1 MSLLDQIRDENP
13 SLAYVS
19 DDELIEQLLDDY
31 QGDLSP
37 EQFIKSLTEE
47 RQVSPVASP
56 TDLTSPDIRTGG
68 KRAFAPAESPSDIGF
83 GQALT
88 GPLKSSWARSWGPA
102 ITRLRG
108 GIAGLMGDEERAAQL
123 YNQAEIQDANII
135 RQTGKLIDKGVS
147 KVKSFF
153 EKPKET
159 KVEPLVKD
167 YHLNKFLMEQNQLM
181 KSKEDYYP
189 PLP

>member
-1 MSLLDQIRDENP
+1 MEENLTKAGMYSYSDLIDNAMIIARQDGDNSDLQKLYDEGKINIQEYDSTSTQRYEDAINKHYKILLSER
-13 SLAYVS
+13 YK
-19 DDELIEQLLDDY
+19 
-31 QGDLSP
+31 DL
-37 EQFIKSLTEE
+37 Q
-47 RQVSPVASP
+47 
-56 TDLTSPDIRTGG
+56 
-68 KRAFAPAESPSDIGF
+68 
-83 GQALT
+83 
-88 GPLKSSWARSWGPA
+88 
-102 ITRLRG
+102 
-108 GIAGLMGDEERAAQL
+108 
-123 YNQAEIQDANII
+123 EIQDANII

-159 KVEPLVKD
+159 KVEPLSNVKGAIQKD

>member
-68 KRAFAPAESPSDIGF
+68 KRAFAPAKSPSDVGF

-123 YNQAEIQDANII
+123 YNQAEIQDANIL
-135 RQTGKLIDKGVS
+135 RGTGYVS
-147 KVKSFF
+147 FAQATEGPDAGLSTFVKAGLSAFGA
-153 EKPKET
+153 
-159 KVEPLVKD
+159 LG
-167 YHLNKFLMEQNQLM
+167 QLYGG
-181 KSKEDYYP
+181 S
-189 PLP
+189 